1 MSDIRIGTIRVRVDD
16 LTPAQGQQ
24 LGESIAV
31 LLGQRLADGGAA
43 PRDVGFIRAR
53 MTRQGGET
61 VEQLAVRVAGAIVE
75 AM

>member
-24 LGESIAV
+24 LGERIAA
-31 LLGQRLADGGAA
+31 LLGQRLADDGAA
-43 PRDVGFIRAR
+43 TRDVGFIRAR

-61 VEQLAVRVAGAIVE
+61 VDQLAVRVVGAIVE